1 MNPRLATPPEVVRDF
16 RKRHRLDQPTLDSMM
31 GFGSEGRAVRHW
43 EAKSAPYPVSMIFA
57 YADKY
62 GLDILHEFARKPVLA
77 NADCVR
83 QFRARHKLSGAEL
96 DRLMGLAPGGRATRR
111 WEADGA
117 PYNCTLLMLY
127 ADKHGLEILEE
138 MALARERRNQPN

>member
-1 MNPRLATPPEVVRDF
+1 MSKRLATPADVVRDF
-16 RKRHRLDQPTLDSMM
+16 RRRHKLDQPTLDAMM

-43 EAKSAPYPVSMIFA
+43 EAKAAPYPVSMIFA

-62 GLDILHEFARKPVLA
+62 GLDILEEFASQPVLA
-77 NADCVR
+77 DPDCVKK
-83 QFRARHKLSGAEL
+83 FRSRHGISGAEL

-117 PYNCTLLMLY
+117 PYNCTLLIRY
-127 ADKHGLEILEE
+127 ADKYGIELLEE
-138 MALARERRNQPN
+138 MALARERQCQPA